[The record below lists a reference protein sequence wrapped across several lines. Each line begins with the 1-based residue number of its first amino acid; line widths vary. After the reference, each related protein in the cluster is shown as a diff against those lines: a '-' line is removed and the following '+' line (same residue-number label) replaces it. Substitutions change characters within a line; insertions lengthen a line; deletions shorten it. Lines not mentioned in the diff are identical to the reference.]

1 MSTISNASAYN
12 ASQYYQLSGQ
22 NQSNTGATSS
32 VSTDL
37 ASLLGTDGTNS
48 SSSSVSDIL
57 NLSPAAQSILDG
69 LNTSNNSS
77 NSSADSTGDN
87 ASFLLT
93 PAQQNQISAI
103 LAKYKDAPQ
112 TQATFDQIQNDLNAA
127 GLGPQQLAQEDSNQ
141 SFNATQ
147 IFLDA
152 LNGQADAI
160 PTANDSTEQTK
171 SANYMQNIIS
181 EWKGMS
187 SQSAPSG
194 TASTDTTA
202 AGSAA

>member
-22 NQSNTGATSS
+22 SQNNTGTTSLG
-32 VSTDL
+32 STSL
-37 ASLLGTDGTNS
+37 ASLLGTDSTTNS
-48 SSSSVSDIL
+48 SNGVSDIL
-57 NLSPAAQSILDG
+57 NLSPAAQSIV
-69 LNTSNNSS
+69 
-77 NSSADSTGDN
+77 DSLN
-87 ASFLLT
+87 ASGTSTSSTDSSSGNTTFLLT
-93 PAQQNQISAI
+93 PAQQAQISAI

-127 GLGPQQLAQEDSNQ
+127 GLGPKQLAQADSIQ

-152 LNGQADAI
+152 LNGKADAI

-171 SANYMQNIIS
+171 SANYMQSIIS
-181 EWKGMS
+181 QWKSMS

-194 TASTDTTA
+194 AASTDTTA
-202 AGSAA
+202 AGAA